1 MDNIN
6 LTTQVDTMFA
16 NMEQFTQQDGLLG
29 KPVTQGD
36 KTFLPVMSLTFGYA
50 GGDMLSR
57 TKTQN
62 PSMSG
67 SSGALG
73 AGAKLTTEAV
83 IIIDKNNVM
92 LAPVNTQLGGISQII
107 NQIPQIVGSMG
118 GKQSSQQQNSQ
129 QQNQQQMQQQPQQQQ
144 QGQQQQQ
151 PQQQQAAQSTQRG
164 S

>member
-107 NQIPQIVGSMG
+107 NQIPQIVGNMG
-118 GKQSSQQQNSQ
+118 GKQNSQQQNSQ

-144 QGQQQQQ
+144 GQQQQQ
-151 PQQQQAAQSTQRG
+151 PQQQQATQSAQRG

>member
-118 GKQSSQQQNSQ
+118 GKQNSQQQNSQ

-144 QGQQQQQ
+144 GQQQQQ
-151 PQQQQAAQSTQRG
+151 PQQQATQSAQRG